1 MIRTTILITQEE
13 AEYLEKQG
21 INLSNMVRNVIDFI
35 MENQIPLETLL
46 KKMCEGD
53 KNRKPKKLD

>member
-1 MIRTTILITQEE
+1 MIRTTILITLEE
-13 AEYLEKQG
+13 SEYLEKQG

-46 KKMCEGD
+46 KTMCEGE
-53 KNRKPKKLD
+53 KNRKHI